1 MPLHFKMRSMK
12 YFAVSY
18 DYNPNNPEI
27 AKARPAHR
35 EFTAQLFEE
44 GTIIA
49 TGPLTDSKGG
59 ALIIV
64 GLADGAV
71 VADAIALMDNDPFYQ
86 ASCITGR
93 SFREWNPV
101 NARF

>member
-18 DYNPNNPEI
+18 DYNPNNPGI

-64 GLADGAV
+64 GLADDAV
-71 VADAIALMDNDPFYQ
+71 VADVIALMDNDPFYQ
-86 ASCITGR
+86 AGCITGR

>member
-1 MPLHFKMRSMK
+1 MK

-59 ALIIV
+59 ALVIV
-64 GLADGAV
+64 GLAD
-71 VADAIALMDNDPFYQ
+71 DAMDKDPFYQ
-86 ASCITGR
+86 AGCITGR

>member
-1 MPLHFKMRSMK
+1 MPLQIKMHSMK

-18 DYNPNNPEI
+18 DYNPTNPEI

-35 EFTAQLFEE
+35 EFTSQLFEE
-44 GTIIA
+44 GSIIA

-64 GLADGAV
+64 ALDDDAV

-86 ASCITGR
+86 AGCITGR
-93 SFREWNPV
+93 SFREWSPV

>member
-1 MPLHFKMRSMK
+1 MPLHFKMPSMK

-18 DYNPNNPEI
+18 DYNPNSPEI

-49 TGPLTDSKGG
+49 TGPLTDSLS
-59 ALIIV
+59 LIHI
-64 GLADGAV
+64 
-71 VADAIALMDNDPFYQ
+71 
-86 ASCITGR
+86 
-93 SFREWNPV
+93 
-101 NARF
+101 